1 MNGLEKMAKVFD
13 DDIDS
18 SRADTRRGKNIAGT
32 LYALA
37 AQKMDELKLKMKGQI
52 KQPQQIPPEGT
63 LDFVKAGMSDYYRDS
78 SGEAQEELQRGLDE
92 TQDRTEYNLYLRR
105 DPINNNKEILNKKID
120 IKDKIDY
127 SEPET
132 IYPIKDKD
140 PRIAEQPQQPEFHEP
155 DRDDSDR

>member
-37 AQKMDELKLKMKGQI
+37 AQKMDELNLRIKG
-52 KQPQQIPPEGT
+52 KASQPQQIPPEGT

-92 TQDRTEYNLYLRR
+92 TKARPEY
-105 DPINNNKEILNKKID
+105 DPYIRVDQINNNKKILQKDIDIKKKID
-120 IKDKIDY
+120 Y
-127 SEPET
+127 REPEAM
-132 IYPIKDKD
+132 YPKKDKD
-140 PRIAEQPQQPEFHEP
+140 LRIAEQPQQPEFQKP